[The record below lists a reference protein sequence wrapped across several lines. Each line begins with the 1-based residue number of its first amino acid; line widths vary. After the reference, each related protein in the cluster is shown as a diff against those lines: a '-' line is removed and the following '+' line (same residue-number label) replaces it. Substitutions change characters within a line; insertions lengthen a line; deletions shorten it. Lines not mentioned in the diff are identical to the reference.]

1 MSIVN
6 LLAAGLVR
14 GAMGRVLPLLLRW
27 NVLASLGCAV
37 GSDHLALVVV
47 LRSSCIAGPHR
58 VATTVVLVRSAT
70 WAVVRA
76 RSHRDVVIGA
86 VGPTVESWALRRWR
100 GYFGGRVIALA
111 GLHVGCLISLLR
123 DFAALSLAWG
133 GGRRSRRVLLLIHIW
148 VREASSHCL
157 CLLEPHL
164 LMLLRLEVIVGEEW
178 PRWSTPI
185 HTLRLVLCRSPRRPL
200 ALIDLLLELVLHN
213 SLCLPTLLRV
223 LPVAVLPVIF
233 INQIA
238 LIRNEADDHV
248 GVAELSDLVQPIAQV
263 YEGLHVANV
272 VDQERANGEP
282 VVRGRDAQELLG
294 SRGVPD
300 LGSHRLIAVGQG
312 DVPEHVLD
320 TVGPLWLGFI
330 DVLTDSEEEVGLAY
344 AFVADDDDLVEI
356 IKRLSRIIDGVREMG
371 SRVAQVRCIR
381 VRSNT

>member
-1 MSIVN
+1 M
-6 LLAAGLVR
+6 
-14 GAMGRVLPLLLRW
+14 
-27 NVLASLGCAV
+27 
-37 GSDHLALVVV
+37 
-47 LRSSCIAGPHR
+47 
-58 VATTVVLVRSAT
+58 
-70 WAVVRA
+70 
-76 RSHRDVVIGA
+76 
-86 VGPTVESWALRRWR
+86 
-100 GYFGGRVIALA
+100 
-111 GLHVGCLISLLR
+111 
-123 DFAALSLAWG
+123 
-133 GGRRSRRVLLLIHIW
+133 
-148 VREASSHCL
+148 
-157 CLLEPHL
+157 
-164 LMLLRLEVIVGEEW
+164 
-178 PRWSTPI
+178 
-185 HTLRLVLCRSPRRPL
+185 LCRTPRRPL

-320 TVGPLWLGFI
+320 TVGPLWLSFI